1 MLNASRYPASR
12 NAFVSTFSLLLL
24 VPLVISACI
33 TVDSDLVETPQPTPA
48 ATGGGADGSPTP
60 APIITPT
67 PLPTP
72 EPTPEPVAAEV
83 LTFVPY
89 WLLEDATADIDPS
102 LVTIAAFHSVEASQD
117 GRLVSKKPSGDVPGG
132 WEALGSDEFAALQRR
147 LQGEGVKVVPV
158 VQRAA
163 WTAGT
168 RERAINLLSRKKNR
182 TALVARIVQF
192 VEARGFDGVNLD
204 FEPIPAQ
211 VAEQYVTFVRELRA
225 ALDEIDP
232 ELHLSVDV
240 VPGLENFDLAAL
252 TADDAADLAVIMGY
266 GYTTRASGV
275 AGSTA
280 PLSGGAIGDLSTSV
294 ARALEQTAGDGD
306 RLLLA
311 LPWYGY
317 AWPTQGAEAGSR
329 VRDGDDVGAPASA
342 EYDAAVAGAVKG
354 GRRYDEEQASAWT
367 AYATKDCTRCAGT
380 WRQIWYDDPDSFSTK
395 IDFALEQGLS
405 GVGIWAP
412 GMDGEREELWRS
424 LRNRLRPRVDDL
436 PPAGSPALDPG
447 SIQGDIDGR
456 DVIRGS
462 ASLRLF
468 AADELDGSGLGFVRI
483 GLDGEMGEDGQLLVG
498 RTYPAVERLEFPLG
512 DPGTGG
518 SSEEGPRSI
527 HVQWRDLAGNWS
539 TPVVLETHVLD
550 PVTTATPAD
559 L

>member
-33 TVDSDLVETPQPTPA
+33 SVDSDLVETPQPTPA

-132 WEALGSDEFAALQRR
+132 WEALGSDEFAARQRR

-354 GRRYDEEQASAWT
+354 GRRYANEVLH
-367 AYATKDCTRCAGT
+367 DCLYGALCGHLAPDLVRRS
-380 WRQIWYDDPDSFSTK
+380 RQLQHQD
-395 IDFALEQGLS
+395 
-405 GVGIWAP
+405 
-412 GMDGEREELWRS
+412 
-424 LRNRLRPRVDDL
+424 RLRPGAGTLRRGHLGPGHGRRARGAVAV
-436 PPAGSPALDPG
+436 PAQPAASSRRRSASRGLTRPRPGFDPG
-447 SIQGDIDGR
+447 GHRRSR
-456 DVIRGS
+456 RH
-462 ASLRLF
+462 
-468 AADELDGSGLGFVRI
+468 
-483 GLDGEMGEDGQLLVG
+483 
-498 RTYPAVERLEFPLG
+498 
-512 DPGTGG
+512 
-518 SSEEGPRSI
+518 PR
-527 HVQWRDLAGNWS
+527 
-539 TPVVLETHVLD
+539 
-550 PVTTATPAD
+550 
-559 L
+559 